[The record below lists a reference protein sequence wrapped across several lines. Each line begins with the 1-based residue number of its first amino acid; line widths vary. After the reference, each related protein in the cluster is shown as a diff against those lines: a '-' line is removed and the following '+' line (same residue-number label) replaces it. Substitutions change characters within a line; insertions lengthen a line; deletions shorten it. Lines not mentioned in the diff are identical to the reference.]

1 MAEVFALKHCKLLI
15 RCTVDRCSFF
25 ETSGWLFLRASLWR
39 TCLSGA
45 WFSGTMPLHNG
56 PLVGLPGCCA
66 PNPGE
71 LCLGKTRRA
80 HMVDDG
86 LWVMLTDLTAS
97 SELLHGGCF
106 PRRMNTQL
114 VKARAFGHPAAYELA
129 LGVLIHRLL
138 DGVIDA
144 QGINARRPRLHLHL
158 WIVDTWLKIDKE
170 LGQMVGRSLP
180 MQPKVVGSKGHQHGP
195 HAEVDP
201 TLGDQ
206 ETHAGIDKRITR
218 LSGAPGLEFGL
229 SEIVLTQAVT
239 ASGHVAVF

>member
-1 MAEVFALKHCKLLI
+1 
-15 RCTVDRCSFF
+15 
-25 ETSGWLFLRASLWR
+25 
-39 TCLSGA
+39 
-45 WFSGTMPLHNG
+45 MPLHNRL
-56 PLVGLPGCCA
+56 LVGLPGCCA

-144 QGINARRPRLHLHL
+144 QRINARRP
-158 WIVDTWLKIDKE
+158 
-170 LGQMVGRSLP
+170 
-180 MQPKVVGSKGHQHGP
+180 
-195 HAEVDP
+195 
-201 TLGDQ
+201 
-206 ETHAGIDKRITR
+206 
-218 LSGAPGLEFGL
+218 
-229 SEIVLTQAVT
+229 
-239 ASGHVAVF
+239 